1 VQLTPDRPAAFNAK
15 GMRAQRERAGLPLW
29 ELRDLTGIPRAEL
42 QAYESGIRPPRPPRL
57 AVLARALG
65 VKPLALV
72 NRDVIGYGL
81 ASLRVTAGLCTQ
93 DLVIKADISLAL
105 VEGRQSP
112 CRRSRSVRQGHY
124 DALCRDQHPDM
135 RGARAVCKASQAP
148 KGKARRRGGRAP
160 GDRYV

>member
-15 GMRAQRERAGLPLW
+15 SMRAQRERAGLPLW

-65 VKPLALV
+65 VQPLAFM

-81 ASLRVTAGLCTQ
+81 ASLCVTAGLCKE
-93 DLVIKADISLAL
+93 DLVIKADISLVL
-105 VEGRQSP
+105 LRSLENGTI
-112 CRRSRSVRQGHY
+112 RRLDWAIAKR
-124 DALCRDQHPDM
+124 L
-135 RGARAVCKASQAP
+135 ARALRTTPEAV
-148 KGKARRRGGRAP
+148 RRAHDWDVTRHFPLPHPQEGP
-160 GDRYV
+160 GNDLPGNS